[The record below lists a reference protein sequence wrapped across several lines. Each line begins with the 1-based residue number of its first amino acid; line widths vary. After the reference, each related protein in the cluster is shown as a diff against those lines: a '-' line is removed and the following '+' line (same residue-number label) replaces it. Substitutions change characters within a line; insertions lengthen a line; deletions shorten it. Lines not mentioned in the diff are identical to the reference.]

1 MTAQLASEPQH
12 QDGFLSWL
20 LSALVMLVLNPRH
33 DPLKDPL

>member
-20 LSALVMLVLNPRH
+20 LSAVVMLGLAPGH